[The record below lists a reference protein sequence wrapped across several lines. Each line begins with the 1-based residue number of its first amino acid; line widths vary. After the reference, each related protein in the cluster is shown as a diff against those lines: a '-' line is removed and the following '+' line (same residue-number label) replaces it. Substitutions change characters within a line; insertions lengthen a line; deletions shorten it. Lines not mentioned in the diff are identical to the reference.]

1 MLDLLWDLMCL
12 SACLNLIF
20 VGGSW
25 IDTSLSGLWF
35 WNFNNASSNV
45 GTGTG
50 ARLIILKIHIKGF
63 GVFSASV
70 LHYSILF

>member
-1 MLDLLWDLMCL
+1 VLVFV
-12 SACLNLIF
+12 LILAL

-50 ARLIILKIHIKGF
+50 ARLLIGIWCVEG
-63 GVFSASV
+63 AV
-70 LHYSILF
+70 LDVLLSCRRSLAQ